1 MKSILRSIWHQ
12 LRTIY
17 RDIKNPIVGDILM
30 LHRVTSKGTSL
41 QKNKALEITP
51 NQFEKIILSYK
62 QRNYQF
68 VSLDEFINI
77 KRTKSFFQNQ
87 KYVTITFD
95 DGYKDNLVEAL
106 PICQKYSVPFTI
118 YVSTSMLTRTA
129 FLWWYVLE
137 EILMSNTEIK
147 LGNEICVIK
156 SLDEKNAM
164 FDKIHAILSQ
174 RDTNE
179 CQQWFDEMGFEW
191 NEINQRLN
199 NQLCLSNDDLILLG
213 KEKLCTIGSHTVSHA
228 RLTKQLPDMCFE
240 ELSNSKKY
248 LEAIIEKPILHFS
261 YPYGDVN
268 TEVIADVQACGYL
281 SAVIIQEGCVRKNDN
296 VLELHRVRTIATPLV
311 SIIVPIYNVEQYLK
325 ECLDSLVNQTLQD
338 IEIICVNDGSPDN
351 SADVVRKYMQ
361 ADSRIKLIEQE
372 NRGLS
377 GARNAGLKVAKGE
390 YVYFMDSD
398 DWLEHDAM
406 DVCYQKAIRGNV
418 DVVLFDALSF
428 VDGVEKY
435 SEEIQNDYDRSK
447 LLQSY
452 ANQAMPAKQLF
463 KQMIQSGAMRAS
475 ACLNFIR
482 RDLLVKNDLNFE
494 EGLIHEDELFTP
506 QLYALA
512 STMTYIPRVFFHRRV
527 RQGSIMTT
535 RKVEQEVETY
545 DFIIKQLWD
554 VAKQYNCV
562 NRYIVLKRL
571 FLLSTY
577 VTKIAEI
584 NNYGVERL
592 SFEYRIIRLIKG
604 LNKLQKICS
613 TEFLRFCFVGLIA
626 TGIHYGLYYILMNI
640 CHLWMNVAYTI
651 GFLVSFGCNFL
662 LSNYFTFHTK
672 PDFGKL
678 IGMTGAHLVNYLN
691 HIILLNAF
699 VWLGLSEN
707 IAPLLVYMIAIPINF
722 IMVRFVFKYKL
733 KKNGKE

>member
-1 MKSILRSIWHQ
+1 MLNRI
-12 LRTIY
+12 
-17 RDIKNPIVGDILM
+17 DNNP
-30 LHRVTSKGTSL
+30 S
-41 QKNKALEITP
+41 
-51 NQFEKIILSYK
+51 
-62 QRNYQF
+62 
-68 VSLDEFINI
+68 
-77 KRTKSFFQNQ
+77 
-87 KYVTITFD
+87 
-95 DGYKDNLVEAL
+95 
-106 PICQKYSVPFTI
+106 
-118 YVSTSMLTRTA
+118 
-129 FLWWYVLE
+129 
-137 EILMSNTEIK
+137 
-147 LGNEICVIK
+147 
-156 SLDEKNAM
+156 
-164 FDKIHAILSQ
+164 
-174 RDTNE
+174 
-179 CQQWFDEMGFEW
+179 
-191 NEINQRLN
+191 
-199 NQLCLSNDDLILLG
+199 
-213 KEKLCTIGSHTVSHA
+213 
-228 RLTKQLPDMCFE
+228 
-240 ELSNSKKY
+240 
-248 LEAIIEKPILHFS
+248 
-261 YPYGDVN
+261 
-268 TEVIADVQACGYL
+268 
-281 SAVIIQEGCVRKNDN
+281 
-296 VLELHRVRTIATPLV
+296 PLV
-311 SIIVPIYNVEQYLK
+311 SIIVPIYNVEQYLPA
-325 ECLDSLVNQTLQD
+325 CLDSLVNQTLRD

-351 SADVVRKYMQ
+351 SADIVRKYMQ

-428 VDGVEKY
+428 VDGVEKC

-447 LLQSY
+447 RLQSY

-463 KQMIQSGAMRAS
+463 KQMVQTGAMRAS
-475 ACLNFIR
+475 AWLNFIC
-482 RDLLVKNDLNFE
+482 RDLLVKNGLNFE
-494 EGLIHEDELFTP
+494 DGLIHEDELFTP

-512 STMTYIPRVFFHRRV
+512 NTMMYIPRIFFHRRV
-527 RQGSIMTT
+527 RPGSIMTT

-577 VTKIAEI
+577 VTKIAET

>member
-30 LHRVTSKGTSL
+30 LHRVTSKGASL

-156 SLDEKNAM
+156 SLDEKNAV

-228 RLTKQLPDMCFE
+228 RITKQLPDIRID
-240 ELSNSKKY
+240 ELLNSKKY
-248 LEAIIEKPILHFS
+248 LEAIIEIPILHFS

-268 TEVIADVQACGYL
+268 TEVTADVQACGYR
-281 SAVIIQEGCVRKNDN
+281 SAVIVQEGCVRKNDN
-296 VLELHRVRTIATPLV
+296 LLGLHRVRTIATPLV
-311 SIIVPIYNVEQYLK
+311 SIIVPIYNVEQYLA
-325 ECLDSLVNQTLQD
+325 ECLDSLMNQTLRD
-338 IEIICVNDGSPDN
+338 IEIICVNDGSQDN
-351 SADVVRKYMQ
+351 SADIVRKYMQ

-372 NRGLS
+372 NCGLS

-428 VDGVEKY
+428 VDGVEKC
-435 SEEIQNDYDRSK
+435 SEEIQNDYNRSK

-463 KQMIQSGAMRAS
+463 KQMIQTGAMRAS

-482 RDLLVKNDLNFE
+482 RELLMKNNLDFK

-512 STMTYIPRVFFHRRV
+512 NTMMYIPRMFFHRRV
-527 RQGSIMTT
+527 RQGSIMTSVKIEKT
-535 RKVEQEVETY
+535 LDVLQYIIVELCKFAKAHSSARTVVLLRCYDLFSHAENLKQDYLKQQIPDYWKKVKREYKWFNFWRKVR
-545 DFIIKQLWD
+545 KH
-554 VAKQYNCV
+554 
-562 NRYIVLKRL
+562 
-571 FLLSTY
+571 LL
-577 VTKIAEI
+577 
-584 NNYGVERL
+584 
-592 SFEYRIIRLIKG
+592 
-604 LNKLQKICS
+604 
-613 TEFLRFCFVGLIA
+613 
-626 TGIHYGLYYILMNI
+626 
-640 CHLWMNVAYTI
+640 
-651 GFLVSFGCNFL
+651 
-662 LSNYFTFHTK
+662 
-672 PDFGKL
+672 
-678 IGMTGAHLVNYLN
+678 
-691 HIILLNAF
+691 
-699 VWLGLSEN
+699 
-707 IAPLLVYMIAIPINF
+707 
-722 IMVRFVFKYKL
+722 
-733 KKNGKE
+733 

>member
-17 RDIKNPIVGDILM
+17 RDLKNPIVGDILM
-30 LHRVTSKGTSL
+30 LHRVTSKGATL

-51 NQFEKIILSYK
+51 NQFENIILYYK
-62 QRNYQF
+62 KRHYQF
-68 VSLDEFINI
+68 VSLDEFISI
-77 KRTKSFFQNQ
+77 TRTKSFFKKQ
-87 KYVTITFD
+87 KYIAVTFD
-95 DGYKDNLVEAL
+95 DGYKDNLMEAL
-106 PICQKYSVPFTI
+106 PICQKYNVPFTI
-118 YVSTSMLTRTA
+118 YVSTSMVTRTA

-137 EILMSNTEIK
+137 EILMFNAEIN
-147 LGNEICVIK
+147 LGNKIYEIK
-156 SLDEKNAM
+156 SLDEKNAV

-179 CQQWFDEMGFEW
+179 CQQWFDEMGFNWIET
-191 NEINQRLN
+191 NQRLN
-199 NQLCLSNDDLILLG
+199 NQLCLSNDDLIFLG

-228 RLTKQLPDMCFE
+228 RLTKQLPDIRFD

-261 YPYGDVN
+261 YPYGEVN
-268 TEVIADVQACGYL
+268 KEVTADVQACGYH
-281 SAVIIQEGCVRKNDN
+281 SAVIVQEGCVRKKDN
-296 VLELHRVRTIATPLV
+296 MLELHRVRTITTPLV
-311 SIIVPIYNVEQYLK
+311 SIIVPIYNVEQYLV

-351 SADVVRKYMQ
+351 SADIVRKYMQ

-428 VDGVEKY
+428 VDGVEKC

-447 LLQSY
+447 RLQSY
-452 ANQAMPAKQLF
+452 ANQSMPAKQLF
-463 KQMIQSGAMRAS
+463 KQMVQTGAMRAS

-482 RDLLVKNDLNFE
+482 RDLLVKNGLNFE

-512 STMTYIPRVFFHRRV
+512 NTMMYIPQMFFHRRV
-527 RQGSIMTT
+527 RPGSIMTSVKT
-535 RKVEQEVETY
+535 EKTLESLCHIISELCAFAISHFGVRWVIYLRCYELAVHVNNLKKDY
-545 DFIIKQLWD
+545 IKQQLPHCW
-554 VAKQYNCV
+554 
-562 NRYIVLKRL
+562 KRISRCYKW
-571 FLLSTY
+571 FNYCRKIKKHLL
-577 VTKIAEI
+577 
-584 NNYGVERL
+584 
-592 SFEYRIIRLIKG
+592 
-604 LNKLQKICS
+604 
-613 TEFLRFCFVGLIA
+613 
-626 TGIHYGLYYILMNI
+626 
-640 CHLWMNVAYTI
+640 
-651 GFLVSFGCNFL
+651 
-662 LSNYFTFHTK
+662 
-672 PDFGKL
+672 
-678 IGMTGAHLVNYLN
+678 
-691 HIILLNAF
+691 
-699 VWLGLSEN
+699 
-707 IAPLLVYMIAIPINF
+707 
-722 IMVRFVFKYKL
+722 
-733 KKNGKE
+733 

>member
-1 MKSILRSIWHQ
+1 MKSILRNIWHK
-12 LRTIY
+12 LKTLY

-30 LHRVTSKGTSL
+30 LHRVTSKGATL

-51 NQFEKIILSYK
+51 NQFENIILSYK
-62 QRNYQF
+62 KRHYQF
-68 VSLDEFINI
+68 VSLDEFISI
-77 KRTKSFFQNQ
+77 KRTKSFFKNQ

-106 PICQKYSVPFTI
+106 PICQKYSVPLTI

-137 EILMSNTEIK
+137 EILMSNTEIE

-174 RDTNE
+174 QDTNE
-179 CQQWFDEMGFEW
+179 CQQWFDEMGFNWIET
-191 NEINQRLN
+191 NQRLN
-199 NQLCLSNDDLILLG
+199 NQLCLSNDDLIFLG
-213 KEKLCTIGSHTVSHA
+213 KEKLCTIGSHTMSHA
-228 RLTKQLPDMCFE
+228 RLTVQLPDIRID

-268 TEVIADVQACGYL
+268 TEVIADVQACGYQ

-296 VLELHRVRTIATPLV
+296 MLELHRVRTIATPLV
-311 SIIVPIYNVEQYLK
+311 SIIVPIYNVEQYLV

-351 SADVVRKYMQ
+351 SADIVRKYMQ

-428 VDGVEKY
+428 VDGVGKY

-463 KQMIQSGAMRAS
+463 KQMIQTGAMRAS

-512 STMTYIPRVFFHRRV
+512 TTMMYIPRMFFHRRV
-527 RQGSIMTT
+527 RPGSIMTSVKIEKT
-535 RKVEQEVETY
+535 LESLCHIISELCAFAISHFGVRWVIYLRCYELAVHANNLKKDY
-545 DFIIKQLWD
+545 IKQQLPHCW
-554 VAKQYNCV
+554 
-562 NRYIVLKRL
+562 KRISRCYKW
-571 FLLSTY
+571 FNYCRKIKKHLL
-577 VTKIAEI
+577 
-584 NNYGVERL
+584 
-592 SFEYRIIRLIKG
+592 
-604 LNKLQKICS
+604 
-613 TEFLRFCFVGLIA
+613 
-626 TGIHYGLYYILMNI
+626 
-640 CHLWMNVAYTI
+640 
-651 GFLVSFGCNFL
+651 
-662 LSNYFTFHTK
+662 
-672 PDFGKL
+672 
-678 IGMTGAHLVNYLN
+678 
-691 HIILLNAF
+691 
-699 VWLGLSEN
+699 
-707 IAPLLVYMIAIPINF
+707 
-722 IMVRFVFKYKL
+722 
-733 KKNGKE
+733 

>member
-30 LHRVTSKGTSL
+30 LHRVTSKGASL

-156 SLDEKNAM
+156 SLDEKNAV

-228 RLTKQLPDMCFE
+228 RITKQLPDIRID

-248 LEAIIEKPILHFS
+248 LEAIIEIPILHFS

-268 TEVIADVQACGYL
+268 TEVTADVQACGYR
-281 SAVIIQEGCVRKNDN
+281 SAVIVQEECVRKNDN
-296 VLELHRVRTIATPLV
+296 LLELHRVRTIATPLV
-311 SIIVPIYNVEQYLK
+311 SIIVPIYNVEQYLA
-325 ECLDSLVNQTLQD
+325 ECLDSLMNQTLRD
-338 IEIICVNDGSPDN
+338 IEIICVNDGSQDN
-351 SADVVRKYMQ
+351 SADIVRKYMQ

-372 NRGLS
+372 NCGLS

-428 VDGVEKY
+428 VDGVEKC
-435 SEEIQNDYDRSK
+435 SEEIQNDYNRSK

-463 KQMIQSGAMRAS
+463 KQMIQTGAMRAS

-482 RDLLVKNDLNFE
+482 RELLMKNNLDFK

-512 STMTYIPRVFFHRRV
+512 NTMMYIPRMFFHRRV
-527 RQGSIMTT
+527 RQGSIMTSVKIEKT
-535 RKVEQEVETY
+535 LDVLQYIIVELCKFAKAHSSARTVVLLRCYDLFSHAENLKRDYLKQQIPDYWKKVKREYKWFNFWRKVR
-545 DFIIKQLWD
+545 KH
-554 VAKQYNCV
+554 
-562 NRYIVLKRL
+562 
-571 FLLSTY
+571 LL
-577 VTKIAEI
+577 
-584 NNYGVERL
+584 
-592 SFEYRIIRLIKG
+592 
-604 LNKLQKICS
+604 
-613 TEFLRFCFVGLIA
+613 
-626 TGIHYGLYYILMNI
+626 
-640 CHLWMNVAYTI
+640 
-651 GFLVSFGCNFL
+651 
-662 LSNYFTFHTK
+662 
-672 PDFGKL
+672 
-678 IGMTGAHLVNYLN
+678 
-691 HIILLNAF
+691 
-699 VWLGLSEN
+699 
-707 IAPLLVYMIAIPINF
+707 
-722 IMVRFVFKYKL
+722 
-733 KKNGKE
+733 

>member
-1 MKSILRSIWHQ
+1 MKSILRNIWHK
-12 LRTIY
+12 LKTLY

-30 LHRVTSKGTSL
+30 LHRVTSKGATL

-51 NQFEKIILSYK
+51 NQFENVILSYK

-77 KRTKSFFQNQ
+77 KRTKSFFKNQ

-95 DGYKDNLVEAL
+95 DGYKDNLEEAL
-106 PICQKYSVPFTI
+106 PICQKYSVPLTI

-137 EILMSNTEIK
+137 EILMSNTEIE

-174 RDTNE
+174 QDTNE
-179 CQQWFDEMGFEW
+179 CQQWFDEMGFNWIET
-191 NEINQRLN
+191 NQRLN
-199 NQLCLSNDDLILLG
+199 NQLCLSNDDLIFLG

-228 RLTKQLPDMCFE
+228 RLTKQLPDIRFD

-268 TEVIADVQACGYL
+268 TEVTADVHACGYQ
-281 SAVIIQEGCVRKNDN
+281 SAVIVQEGCVRKNDN
-296 VLELHRVRTIATPLV
+296 MLELHRVRTIATPLV
-311 SIIVPIYNVEQYLK
+311 SIIVPIYNVERYLA

-351 SADVVRKYMQ
+351 SADIVRKYMQ

-428 VDGVEKY
+428 VDGVEKC

-447 LLQSY
+447 RLQSY
-452 ANQAMPAKQLF
+452 ANQVMPAKQLF
-463 KQMIQSGAMRAS
+463 KQMVQSGAMRAS

-482 RDLLVKNDLNFE
+482 RDLLVKNDLTFE

-512 STMTYIPRVFFHRRV
+512 STMMYIPRMFFHRRV
-527 RQGSIMTT
+527 RSGSIMTSVKKEKT
-535 RKVEQEVETY
+535 LLTLSHIIAELCAFAKNHNQSRSLIYLRCYELMVHANNLMSGYIQQHIPQCCKIVNRQHKWSEFCRKV
-545 DFIIKQLWD
+545 K
-554 VAKQYNCV
+554 KH
-562 NRYIVLKRL
+562 
-571 FLLSTY
+571 LL
-577 VTKIAEI
+577 
-584 NNYGVERL
+584 
-592 SFEYRIIRLIKG
+592 
-604 LNKLQKICS
+604 
-613 TEFLRFCFVGLIA
+613 
-626 TGIHYGLYYILMNI
+626 
-640 CHLWMNVAYTI
+640 
-651 GFLVSFGCNFL
+651 
-662 LSNYFTFHTK
+662 
-672 PDFGKL
+672 
-678 IGMTGAHLVNYLN
+678 
-691 HIILLNAF
+691 
-699 VWLGLSEN
+699 
-707 IAPLLVYMIAIPINF
+707 
-722 IMVRFVFKYKL
+722 
-733 KKNGKE
+733 

>member
-30 LHRVTSKGTSL
+30 LHRVTSKGASL

-179 CQQWFDEMGFEW
+179 CQQWFDEMGFNWIET
-191 NEINQRLN
+191 NQRLN
-199 NQLCLSNDDLILLG
+199 NQLCLSNDDLIFMG

-228 RLTKQLPDMCFE
+228 RLTKQLPDICFE

-482 RDLLVKNDLNFE
+482 RDLLVKNGLNFE

-512 STMTYIPRVFFHRRV
+512 STMMYIPRVFFHRRV
-527 RQGSIMTT
+527 RQGSIMTSVKIEKT
-535 RKVEQEVETY
+535 LDVLQYIIVELCKFAKAHSSARTVVLLRCYDLFSHAENLKQDYLKQQIPDYWKKVKREYKWFNFWRKVR
-545 DFIIKQLWD
+545 KH
-554 VAKQYNCV
+554 
-562 NRYIVLKRL
+562 
-571 FLLSTY
+571 LL
-577 VTKIAEI
+577 
-584 NNYGVERL
+584 
-592 SFEYRIIRLIKG
+592 
-604 LNKLQKICS
+604 
-613 TEFLRFCFVGLIA
+613 
-626 TGIHYGLYYILMNI
+626 
-640 CHLWMNVAYTI
+640 
-651 GFLVSFGCNFL
+651 
-662 LSNYFTFHTK
+662 
-672 PDFGKL
+672 
-678 IGMTGAHLVNYLN
+678 
-691 HIILLNAF
+691 
-699 VWLGLSEN
+699 
-707 IAPLLVYMIAIPINF
+707 
-722 IMVRFVFKYKL
+722 
-733 KKNGKE
+733 